1 MTARRNRRAGV
12 EDLWRKSDGS
22 PSKLDGTGLRWRAR
36 YVDDDNRENTK
47 RFRTKPEAVKHLE
60 RVTSSLVQG
69 THVDAKTAQM
79 TVAEWCALWVE
90 GYKVNRASSVR
101 QARTHISQIDAEFGT
116 MRLAAIRPSAVRAWC
131 SKLKAGGA
139 ADSYVYALHSRLRQI
154 LDDAVHDGILA
165 RNPCSRRTSPGMGKQ
180 RLYVAT
186 TAQIWALHGAM
197 EEWLRPAVLLGA
209 FAGLRVAE
217 VSALKVDDIDF
228 MRGVIHPVRQ
238 WPDVELKTKTARTPI
253 PIPSELSLM
262 LSASVK
268 TWPGEYMVTDG
279 LGGHAAPWTIERT
292 FRVAKTGV
300 GDLPKEFRFHD
311 LRHYFASLLI
321 AHGGDVK
328 VVQARLRHAS
338 AKTTLDTYTHLWPDA
353 DESTRIAIGGVI
365 AQQMDSSGGATA
377 YPLRTEGGPG

>member
-1 MTARRNRRAGV
+1 MTAKRNRRAGV
-12 EDLWRKSDGS
+12 EDLWHKSGGS
-22 PSKLDGTGLRWRAR
+22 PSKLNGTGLRWRAR

-101 QARTHISQIDAEFGT
+101 QARTHISQIDAEFGG

-139 ADSYVYALHSRLRQI
+139 AASYVYALHSRLRQI

-209 FAGLRVAE
+209 FA
-217 VSALKVDDIDF
+217 
-228 MRGVIHPVRQ
+228 
-238 WPDVELKTKTARTPI
+238 
-253 PIPSELSLM
+253 
-262 LSASVK
+262 ASG
-268 TWPGEYMVTDG
+268 W
-279 LGGHAAPWTIERT
+279 R
-292 FRVAKTGV
+292 RC
-300 GDLPKEFRFHD
+300 R
-311 LRHYFASLLI
+311 
-321 AHGGDVK
+321 
-328 VVQARLRHAS
+328 RLRW
-338 AKTTLDTYTHLWPDA
+338 TT
-353 DESTRIAIGGVI
+353 STSCA
-365 AQQMDSSGGATA
+365 
-377 YPLRTEGGPG
+377 E